1 MEFLT
6 NWISNIIIFILLAT
20 IMDMLLPNS
29 EMRKYAKIVV
39 GLLLITVLIAPVF
52 KLLSTDFEALLTGST
67 PAEYVE
73 KNKMETLVDRKKS
86 EIQAAQNAYI
96 LEEMAVQLKK
106 DGEEELINRFNYA
119 ISHIE
124 ISVNNP
130 TNPEIPE
137 DLSLISVILSDKD
150 TQQGDG
156 EIAVVKPVEINT
168 KDRISV
174 GTREEEDITSL
185 LASIWEVEE
194 EKIEVVFE
202 RRGL

>member
-119 ISHIE
+119 ISHID

>member
-1 MEFLT
+1 
-6 NWISNIIIFILLAT
+6 
-20 IMDMLLPNS
+20 MDMLLPNS

-119 ISHIE
+119 ISHID

>member
-119 ISHIE
+119 ISHID

-156 EIAVVKPVEINT
+156 EIEVVKPVEINT

>member
-67 PAEYVE
+67 SAEYVE
-73 KNKMETLVDRKKS
+73 KNKMETLIDRKKS

-119 ISHIE
+119 ISHID

-137 DLSLISVILSDKD
+137 DLSLISVVLSDKD

-156 EIAVVKPVEINT
+156 EIEVVKPIEINT

-185 LASIWEVEE
+185 LASVWQVEE
-194 EKIEVVFE
+194 DKIEVVFE

>member
-119 ISHIE
+119 ISHID

-130 TNPEIPE
+130 TNPEMPE